1 MTREKDHY
9 KTLGVTQHSTQEQIK
24 KAYRRLALLHHPD
37 RGGDQEKFKQIIEA
51 YDILGDPDKKRVYD
65 ERYGHVRN
73 LFNWDATFS
82 DFFRNIKKQRAAYSP
97 KSDKDV
103 KFNLGVNLEQIK
115 RGVSKKIFFN
125 RMVICEACKG
135 QGGKNPQMCNDCMGS
150 GQSTFYNS
158 RGHRVIT
165 TCRTCG
171 GRGITFS
178 SVCSVCKGNKSVK
191 KQEYVIVDIS
201 EKKSQ

>member
-37 RGGDQEKFKQIIEA
+37 RGGEQERFKDINEA
-51 YDILGDPDKKRVYD
+51 YNILGDPDKKRAYD
-65 ERYGHVRN
+65 ESRGNVQDV
-73 LFNWDATFS
+73 FSWDATFS
-82 DFFRNIKKQRAAYSP
+82 DFFKNIRRQRAANAP
-97 KSDKDV
+97 TSDKDI

-115 RGVSKKIFFN
+115 RGASKKIFFN
-125 RMVICEACKG
+125 RTIVCSACKG

-150 GQSTFYNS
+150 GQATLYNS
-158 RGHRVIT
+158 RGHKVIT

-178 SVCSVCKGNKSVK
+178 SICSSCRGNKTVKIQDSV
-191 KQEYVIVDIS
+191 VVNIS